1 MRTPLRLR
9 SLLFAPASRPDV
21 LAKLPRANPDGVV
34 LDLEDAVAPS
44 AKADA
49 REHSREAGAMLAR
62 EHPHL
67 AVYVRVNAIPTEWF
81 ADDIARGV
89 PAERNRRRRAQD
101 RIRGA
106 GAWRPRRALDRGRLA
121 TS

>member
-1 MRTPLRLR
+1 MSVRTPRRLR

-34 LDLEDAVAPS
+34 LDLEDAVPPN
-44 AKADA
+44 AKVDA

-67 AVYVRVNAIPTEWF
+67 AVYVRVNALPTEWF
-81 ADDIARGV
+81 ADDVARGV
-89 PAERNRRRRAQD
+89 PAAATGVVVPKLESAQQVRAAID
-101 RIRGA
+101 
-106 GAWRPRRALDRGRLA
+106 ALDRAGLR
-121 TS
+121 